1 MSITIFEKNLEIYS
15 KPHEDLKFS
24 SIAGQNNSSRQTIY
38 NIFNEKNRIK
48 LFTIIKILKTLNIS
62 FIQMNTPKIFEPQ
75 NKELQLF
82 DKSIN

>member
-38 NIFNEKNRIK
+38 NIFNEKIELNS
-48 LFTIIKILKTLNIS
+48 LLLLK
-62 FIQMNTPKIFEPQ
+62 F
-75 NKELQLF
+75 
-82 DKSIN
+82 